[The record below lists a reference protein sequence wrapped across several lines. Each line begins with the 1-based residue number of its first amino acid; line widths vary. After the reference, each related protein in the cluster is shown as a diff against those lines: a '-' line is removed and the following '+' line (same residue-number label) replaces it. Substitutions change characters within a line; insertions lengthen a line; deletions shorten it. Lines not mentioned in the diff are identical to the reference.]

1 MKKNENMSFANKIE
15 FYFKNFQ
22 SSMRSALKNKNT
34 MRIHETCIIKF
45 IQFCYENELD
55 QTLKFS
61 TFSSRHL
68 NNYFEWLNTM
78 YRKKR
83 SKSPFKDIK
92 NLSNSTRQAHL
103 TALKAFLKYI
113 ASNNDEGIKINV
125 LLNDY
130 KVKLEKDK
138 KLEIFMGTDERNS
151 ILNYVDNQ
159 LPKKYERKYNKNF
172 RNSLLAKLVFKSGIR
187 IEKTLNLKV
196 GDFQDNTDEFYSV
209 KILEETG
216 KYETILVPKKL
227 IKTDLDRIIKIN
239 DSEAYVFNTGK
250 NPNKPLSLQTA
261 YKIFKQIRLSI

>member
-1 MKKNENMSFANKIE
+1 M
-15 FYFKNFQ
+15 
-22 SSMRSALKNKNT
+22 
-34 MRIHETCIIKF
+34 
-45 IQFCYENELD
+45 
-55 QTLKFS
+55 
-61 TFSSRHL
+61 
-68 NNYFEWLNTM
+68 
-78 YRKKR
+78 
-83 SKSPFKDIK
+83 
-92 NLSNSTRQAHL
+92 
-103 TALKAFLKYI
+103 
-113 ASNNDEGIKINV
+113 
-125 LLNDY
+125 NDY

-187 IEKTLNLKV
+187 IEKALNLKV